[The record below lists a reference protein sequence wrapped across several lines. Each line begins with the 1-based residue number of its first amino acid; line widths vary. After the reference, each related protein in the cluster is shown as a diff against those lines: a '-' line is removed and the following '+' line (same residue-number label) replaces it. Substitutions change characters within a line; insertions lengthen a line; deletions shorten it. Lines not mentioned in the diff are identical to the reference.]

1 LVVTTVASCGDNPT
15 RPTATTP
22 LPFVSETTTTRYYH
36 KPGDL
41 VDVERQESFNAWAVR
56 RLGLT
61 VTRKIEYK
69 KYTSRTAMGTYTGH
83 YNTNGFAELALFTAH
98 TLWPFENHEVAHL
111 YTSLIGVPSNFFNEG
126 IAVSLQTDPARNDFV
141 AKFNGEVLHDAC
153 RAYLGR
159 GVLALPLSRYVTT
172 EGFNGIT
179 DTVLA
184 YREAGSFVLFL
195 TDRFGLRG

>member
-1 LVVTTVASCGDNPT
+1 
-15 RPTATTP
+15 
-22 LPFVSETTTTRYYH
+22 
-36 KPGDL
+36 
-41 VDVERQESFNAWAVR
+41 
-56 RLGLT
+56 
-61 VTRKIEYK
+61 
-69 KYTSRTAMGTYTGH
+69 M
-83 YNTNGFAELALFTAH
+83 
-98 TLWPFENHEVAHL
+98 
-111 YTSLIGVPSNFFNEG
+111 PSNFFNEG

-179 DTVLA
+179 DTVMA

-195 TDRFGLRG
+195 TDSFGLAAVLTFIQLSGNANPNSDSLAVIRSRFQSVFGASLEDAEGEWLALL